1 MTLDSP
7 APLQPSSLHP
17 WSENEARLCGVSYP
31 QARLP
36 QCSCSGNLRCLERSW
51 RIRPQGSRPP
61 VPGRQPSRHGLGGSS
76 RWPVGW
82 PSTWLGAWGS
92 GQGWHPVFLDDVGR
106 VFTAWGLPAIAP
118 TLSGETAWRE
128 ALEGFWREVISLP
141 RASVSPPT
149 PFLGKQPLGGRSHAQ
164 LDWEV
169 LCSDLPSLA
178 APPV

>member
-1 MTLDSP
+1 MFWDSEMLGEKLENSPSGQPPTRPWAP
-7 APLQPSSLHP
+7 A
-17 WSENEARLCGVSYP
+17 V
-31 QARLP
+31 QAW
-36 QCSCSGNLRCLERSW
+36 SW
-51 RIRPQGSRPP
+51 RKLQVAR
-61 VPGRQPSRHGLGGSS
+61 GLAQH
-76 RWPVGW
+76 VA
-82 PSTWLGAWGS
+82 GAWGS